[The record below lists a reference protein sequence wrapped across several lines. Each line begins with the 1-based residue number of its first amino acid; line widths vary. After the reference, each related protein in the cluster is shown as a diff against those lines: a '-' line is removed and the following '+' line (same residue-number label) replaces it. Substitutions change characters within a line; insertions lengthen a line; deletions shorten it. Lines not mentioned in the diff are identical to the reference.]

1 MVFGLILYFPN
12 AHLHCTCTCRYK
24 LSLITCTC
32 IDYLKMVKSLR
43 DKFDCS
49 IPIVAHC
56 SAGVGRSGVLVLSDM
71 LTETYDSGEVRGREG
86 E

>member
-1 MVFGLILYFPN
+1 
-12 AHLHCTCTCRYK
+12 
-24 LSLITCTC
+24 
-32 IDYLKMVKSLR
+32 MVKSLR

-56 SAGVGRSGVLVLSDM
+56 SAGVGRSGVLVLSDV